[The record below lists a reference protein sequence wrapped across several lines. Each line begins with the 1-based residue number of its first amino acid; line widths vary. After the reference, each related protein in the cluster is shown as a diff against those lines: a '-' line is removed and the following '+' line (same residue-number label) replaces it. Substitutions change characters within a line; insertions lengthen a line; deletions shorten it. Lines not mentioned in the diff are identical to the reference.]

1 MANWAEL
8 PPELIGLVL
17 KRLIA
22 HDVYDYLSFRAVCH
36 PWRSVAS
43 EKHNYAGV
51 SVCKIPWLMM
61 AEKENSDVR
70 SFYSLS
76 NNKFYNIHLPE
87 ARGRRCWGS
96 PDGWLI
102 TLGIDREMHLLN
114 PLTHVQIRLP
124 SQTTFGDQYPEKS
137 SFTSEVVREIF
148 IRKAIQ
154 LSTPTSTTNGNC
166 IVIAIY
172 SQWGKLAIAK
182 PTDKTW
188 TTLES
193 PFAHYYDVISFKDQV
208 YAIDS
213 YGILRICDITGI
225 QPNVVDFASPIKNYK
240 GCDTLYLVEIS
251 GELHLIIRYVFREE
265 DWEDGEP
272 ENNSVT
278 LGTCFFEIYKM
289 DICTRQWEELDGSS
303 EHALFLGT
311 NCSFSLSVAEYPE
324 LKGNCVYFTDDDVDS
339 WDCEAGRYT
348 GIYNFE
354 NKIVEFIDLGLDM
367 HSTFSPPLWITPNLC

>member
-87 ARGRRCWGS
+87 AGEGGVGGLR
-96 PDGWLI
+96 
-102 TLGIDREMHLLN
+102 M
-114 PLTHVQIRLP
+114 IRLP

-137 SFTSEVVREIF
+137 SFTSKVVREIF
-148 IRKAIQ
+148 IRKAIR

-166 IVIAIY
+166 IIIAIY
-172 SQWGKLAIAK
+172 SQWGNGRNWMVRVNMLFF
-182 PTDKTW
+182 W
-188 TTLES
+188 
-193 PFAHYYDVISFKDQV
+193 V
-208 YAIDS
+208 
-213 YGILRICDITGI
+213 
-225 QPNVVDFASPIKNYK
+225 
-240 GCDTLYLVEIS
+240 
-251 GELHLIIRYVFREE
+251 LIVR
-265 DWEDGEP
+265 
-272 ENNSVT
+272 
-278 LGTCFFEIYKM
+278 
-289 DICTRQWEELDGSS
+289 
-303 EHALFLGT
+303 
-311 NCSFSLSVAEYPE
+311 SLSVAEYPE
-324 LKGNCVYFTDDDVDS
+324 LKGNCVYFTDDDVNS

-348 GIYNFE
+348 GIYSFE
-354 NKIVEFIDLGLDM
+354 NQTDEFIDLGLDM